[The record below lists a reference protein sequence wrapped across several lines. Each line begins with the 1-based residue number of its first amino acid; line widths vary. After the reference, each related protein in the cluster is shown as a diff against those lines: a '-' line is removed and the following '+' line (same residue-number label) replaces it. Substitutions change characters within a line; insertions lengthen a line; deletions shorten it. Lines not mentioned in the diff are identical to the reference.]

1 MKEGPMKAVIFDLDG
16 TLADTALDLMLAGN
30 ATFKEIGLE
39 YQLEK
44 NRDEG
49 IASGG
54 GKSTIRHGLKQALGE
69 VKEERVQE
77 LYPTFLRNYEKVIAV
92 NSRLYDGM
100 LECLQNL
107 LELDFLLGVCTNK
120 PTKQACILLD
130 ILGVT
135 NYFEAIVG
143 PDTFGEAKPKPRSLH
158 GVIEMIGVETKC
170 SILVGDTETDFLTSE
185 AAGIPFVLTT
195 YGHGVQYQGFD
206 SSCTPYLAARPK
218 DILPLATKILKK
230 C

>member
-30 ATFKEIGLE
+30 ATFKEIGLDYE
-39 YQLEK
+39 LEK

-69 VKEERVQE
+69 VKEDRVQE

-130 ILGVT
+130 IFGVT
-135 NYFEAIVG
+135 NYFKAIVG

-158 GVIEMIGVETKC
+158 GVIKMIGAETKC
-170 SILVGDTETDFLTSE
+170 SILVGDTKTDFLTSE
-185 AAGIPFVLTT
+185 AAGVPFVLTT
-195 YGHGVQYQGFD
+195 YGHGVQYQDFD

-218 DILPLATKILKK
+218 DIPALATKILKK